1 MAQLTVH
8 EIHSIEDK
16 IKEGYNDSKIARF
29 VHKERSVIS
38 RLFKRYPRDCFTAL
52 EVIKDRFKVK
62 SEATQLHLRIEP

>member
-16 IKEGYNDSKIARF
+16 IIEGLSDSQVAKF

-38 RLFKRYPRDCFTAL
+38 RLFKKYPRENFIADT
-52 EVIKDRFKVK
+52 VIMDRFKTK
-62 SEATQLHLRIEP
+62 SQTTQSHRRIEP